1 MSTSK
6 SPGFRAGLFVF
17 RHYSTDMNDLKV
29 DKAVFD
35 AVLAKLLATPPMP
48 KATIS
53 PKWALRPKKAAP
65 REGPKSA
72 RP

>member
-1 MSTSK
+1 
-6 SPGFRAGLFVF
+6 
-17 RHYSTDMNDLKV
+17 MNDLKV

-53 PKWALRPKKAAP
+53 PKKGSSSKESGSLK
-65 REGPKSA
+65 GPGPA